1 MGVWVWMRNGFDEVG
16 VVEAEADAL
25 KCIGIG
31 DWGFCMCRA
40 IGSVWMLKAGG
51 GLLNGF
57 GAVFC
62 DAPWMLRVGDMVH
75 MGGVVLCLRSGE
87 ERVGV

>member
-1 MGVWVWMRNGFDEVG
+1 VGVWVWRNGFEVG

-31 DWGFCMCRA
+31 EWWVCTCRA
-40 IGSVWMLKAGG
+40 SGSVWMLKVGG

-57 GAVFC
+57 GAGLC

-75 MGGVVLCLRSGE
+75 MGVVLCFLSGE

>member
-1 MGVWVWMRNGFDEVG
+1 MKNGFDEVG
-16 VVEAEADAL
+16 VVEADADAL

-31 DWGFCMCRA
+31 EWWDCTCRA
-40 IGSVWMLKAGG
+40 IGSVWILKVGG

-57 GAVFC
+57 GVVLC
-62 DAPWMLRVGDMVH
+62 DALWMLRVGDMVH
-75 MGGVVLCLRSGE
+75 MGGVALCFLSGE